1 MKNSRGSNCWLP
13 WLNRCASSFSPS
25 PEDQPWRLWEQTSPE
40 TNWSAEPR
48 TNHKLGAMPG
58 QLQGTLLV
66 TTNGM
71 IIIQVG
77 LKEDISTMS
86 IIIYHIMIILYI
98 MDYNYI
104 NYNCWNQQIPAI
116 RFLSCQRWSQ
126 RGWARRITHKVW
138 PWSKRLCRSNWKIQ
152 IDLNARHTALVQTK
166 NPWSKIEDEVVRQST
181 KS

>member
-13 WLNRCASSFSPS
+13 WLNCCASSFSPS

-48 TNHKLGAMPG
+48 TNHKSGAMPG
-58 QLQGTLLV
+58 QLQGTLSV

-86 IIIYHIMIILYI
+86 IIIYHNMIILYI
-98 MDYNYI
+98 MDY

-116 RFLSCQRWSQ
+116 RFLSCQRWGQ

-138 PWSKRLCRSNWKIQ
+138 PWSKRLCRSNWNSTSSNEESMIQ
-152 IDLNARHTALVQTK
+152 NRRRSGKTINQ
-166 NPWSKIEDEVVRQST
+166 VVTMSY
-181 KS
+181 